1 MNIYRQKLTAINGL
15 RSHLGLGARIV
26 DFWLLGVD
34 TSLSTVDVEIAVV
47 VHSLLEGVVL
57 PAEDVVTVGGRTT
70 GF

>member
-15 RSHLGLGARIV
+15 WSHLGLGARIV
-26 DFWLLGVD
+26 DLRLLVVD
-34 TSLSTVDVEIAVV
+34 TSLCAVLVEVAVV

-57 PAEDVVTVGGRTT
+57 PAEDVVTVGSRTT